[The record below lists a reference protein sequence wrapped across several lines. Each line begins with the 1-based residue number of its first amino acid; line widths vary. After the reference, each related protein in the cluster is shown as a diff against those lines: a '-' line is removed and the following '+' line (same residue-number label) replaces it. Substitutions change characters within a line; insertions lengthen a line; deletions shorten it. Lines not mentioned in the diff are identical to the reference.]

1 MNKEVEQ
8 KIQEFNDRMTI
19 DTREGDLCRARSI
32 TVGTCFGGTTEIMM
46 RGNNSYM
53 WTPMQP
59 VEVVELINQLAANI
73 GCHVALKPRKDFAS
87 WRDWRVTEEEK
98 VALNGWAPFSNDI
111 SPYNQLGARGVD
123 PDILKALDAGG
134 QLNHVGGGAG
144 GNGEDLVLTSGSPS
158 GRGQPGASVFD
169 YEAFLRSKENVVAT
183 KKPKNRRGAKRATKA
198 S

>member
-1 MNKEVEQ
+1 MSA
-8 KIQEFNDRMTI
+8 
-19 DTREGDLCRARSI
+19 DTREGDLSRARSL

-53 WTPMQP
+53 WAPLQP

-73 GCHVALKPRKDFAS
+73 GCHIALKPKKDFAS

-98 VALNGWAPFSNDI
+98 ASLNGWAPFVNDMA
-111 SPYNQLGARGVD
+111 PYNQLGAAGVD
-123 PDILKALDAGG
+123 PEILKALDAGG
-134 QLNHVGGGAG
+134 KLNETSGGHG
-144 GNGEDLVLTSGSPS
+144 GNAEYLILKPGSPS

-169 YEAFLRSKENVVAT
+169 YESFLRSKENVVAPE
-183 KKPKNRRGAKRATKA
+183 KPKNRRNTKRTTTA